1 MLTVKTPAKGLVAHG
16 LNACHGCG
24 LELIGRVYV
33 NTAGKNSVICI
44 PPGCGALFSGMGNET
59 AVQIPGLQG
68 NLGAT
73 AAYTAGIRA
82 GFEIQ
87 GRDDINVLAMAGDG
101 ATVDIGLQSLS
112 GMLDRGEKV
121 LYLCY
126 DNEAYMNTGIQ
137 GSASTPSH
145 ARTTTTPA
153 GRQGRRKDLLQIVAA
168 HGIPY
173 TATASVADVDDLERK
188 IRKALAASKTGP
200 AFLHVHAPCPT
211 GWGYD
216 PARTIEIARLA
227 VETKCWIL
235 CEVICGTE
243 FRLAPLKK
251 NRPVGDYLR
260 QQRRFQG
267 VTPGQLAE
275 IQAEVDFQ
283 YEQLQRRASIS
294 PLRNVAGA

>member
-1 MLTVKTPAKGLVAHG
+1 MLDIKTPAKGLVAHG
-16 LNACHGCG
+16 LSACHGCG
-24 LELIGRVYV
+24 LELTGRVFV

-59 AVQIPGLQG
+59 ALRIPGLQG

-73 AAYTAGIRA
+73 AAYAAGIRA
-82 GFEIQ
+82 GFEMQ
-87 GRDDINVLAMAGDG
+87 GREDINVLAMAGDG

-145 ARTTTTPA
+145 AWTSTTPA
-153 GRQGRRKDLLQIVAA
+153 GKQGGRKDLLQIVAA
-168 HGIPY
+168 HRIPY
-173 TATASVADVDDLERK
+173 AASASVGDVDDLRK
-188 IRKALAASKTGP
+188 KILRALEAIKSGP

-216 PARTIEIARLA
+216 PAKTIEIARLA
-227 VETKCWIL
+227 VESKCWL
-235 CEVICGTE
+235 
-243 FRLAPLKK
+243 
-251 NRPVGDYLR
+251 
-260 QQRRFQG
+260 
-267 VTPGQLAE
+267 
-275 IQAEVDFQ
+275 
-283 YEQLQRRASIS
+283 
-294 PLRNVAGA
+294 